1 MPRFFIENIKSDSLT
16 IDGPDA
22 IHISRSLRMQKGDI
36 LTICDTKSTDYKC
49 KITDINNDYVKL
61 NVIEKYPCHNEPN
74 INVTLYQAIP
84 KSDKMDQIIQKSV
97 ELGVSSVVPVLMDRC
112 ISRPRDFA
120 MAKKIKRWQKIS
132 QSAAEQSS
140 RGIIPKISDTINIDQ
155 AIERSAKNDLSIFFY
170 EDGGETISHI
180 LTTPKKLETMSIFI
194 GPEGG
199 FSLDEVNKLT
209 INGISPVTLGER
221 ILRTE
226 TAPIAALAI
235 IMYITGNMN

>member
-1 MPRFFIENIKSDSLT
+1 MPRFFIENINSDFLT
-16 IDGPDA
+16 IEGPDA

-36 LTICDTKSTDYKC
+36 VTICDTKSTDYKC
-49 KITDINNDYVKL
+49 KITDINKDYVKL
-61 NVIEKYPCHNEPN
+61 HVIKKYPCHNEPN
-74 INVTLYQAIP
+74 INITLYQAIP
-84 KSDKMDQIIQKSV
+84 KGDKMDQIIQKSV
-97 ELGVSSVVPVLMDRC
+97 ELGVNSISPVLMNRC
-112 ISRPRDFA
+112 ISRPSDFA

-140 RGIIPKISDTINIDQ
+140 RGIIPAISNTINIDQ
-155 AIERSAKNDLSIFFY
+155 AIEKSVKDDLAIFFY

-180 LTTPKKLETMSIFI
+180 LTDSQKLETMSIFI

-209 INGISPVTLGER
+209 SNGIFPVTLGER